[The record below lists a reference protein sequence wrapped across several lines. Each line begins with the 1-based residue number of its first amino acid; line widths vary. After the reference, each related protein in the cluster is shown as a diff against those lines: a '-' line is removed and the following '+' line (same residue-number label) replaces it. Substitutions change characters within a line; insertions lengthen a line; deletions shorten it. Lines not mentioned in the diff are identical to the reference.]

1 MSARDLAEAAA
12 QAAAAEEAALRAAAD
27 RAEAA
32 RVAHEARV
40 AADESARQHAELA
53 AQAHAARTEAE
64 TTAAD
69 AVAAREAADREAQ
82 AHAELAQEAAERRA
96 AAERRTRE
104 VLDLAAQESTVHA
117 EELAHAVRARAAAEA
132 AVAEQYR
139 VRIEAEKLIQERAVD
154 RAAVEAAVRHQAELA
169 EEAMRQRAEAEDRAR
184 ELAQALAETRGL
196 LLDELTTRRRW
207 WQRPDAVVLP
217 PLPATAAE
225 ATPRAMTA
233 GATGVDDS
241 RPRGGLL
248 RAAAQPPA
256 RRRTRFGLV
265 AIAAVGVAA
274 YGLVGGVST
283 TFAAVAALVAV
294 ALGLLAWRLR
304 PNRSHVRIDHGLV
317 DIVVGDRQHRFDLNN
332 EHTRL
337 DVAGRPG
344 ERDWQVQFLRRGQE
358 PVAVDARMVDGDAF
372 TEALRKWRPE
382 L

>member
-1 MSARDLAEAAA
+1 
-12 QAAAAEEAALRAAAD
+12 
-27 RAEAA
+27 
-32 RVAHEARV
+32 
-40 AADESARQHAELA
+40 
-53 AQAHAARTEAE
+53 
-64 TTAAD
+64 
-69 AVAAREAADREAQ
+69 
-82 AHAELAQEAAERRA
+82 
-96 AAERRTRE
+96 
-104 VLDLAAQESTVHA
+104 
-117 EELAHAVRARAAAEA
+117 
-132 AVAEQYR
+132 
-139 VRIEAEKLIQERAVD
+139 VD

-225 ATPRAMTA
+225 ATPHAMTA
-233 GATGVDDS
+233 GATGVDAEHEVASFDPPGSS
-241 RPRGGLL
+241 REASYAIGL
-248 RAAAQPPA
+248 A
-256 RRRTRFGLV
+256 
-265 AIAAVGVAA
+265 AIAAAGVAA
-274 YGLVGGVST
+274 YALVGGLTATLAVL
-283 TFAAVAALVAV
+283 AAVVAV

-317 DIVVGDRQHRFDLNN
+317 DIVRGDRQHRFDLNN

-337 DVAGRPG
+337 DVAGSPG

-358 PVAVDARMVDGDAF
+358 PVAVDARMVDGETF